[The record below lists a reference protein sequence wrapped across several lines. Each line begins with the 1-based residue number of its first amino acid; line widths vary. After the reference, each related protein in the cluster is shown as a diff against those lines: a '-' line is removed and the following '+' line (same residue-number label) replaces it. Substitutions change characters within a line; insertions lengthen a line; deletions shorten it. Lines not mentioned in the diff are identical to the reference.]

1 MNSRFKRTHSARPR
15 PVSSTAAA
23 PVVYQAIAAGPGFA
37 IGVLCTEEEI
47 VALHYLPPQLG
58 QPPTN
63 LLAAEALRQIDAYF
77 ADPGFPFSLPLR
89 PTGTPFQR
97 RVQAEIAR
105 IPSGETRS
113 YGEVAK
119 AIRSA
124 PRAVG
129 GACGANPFPLA
140 IPCHRVVAAGGALG
154 GFGGK
159 DEADGDW
166 LIDVKRR
173 LLEHERR

>member
-1 MNSRFKRTHSARPR
+1 MIRQAKPSESRSQPGT
-15 PVSSTAAA
+15 
-23 PVVYQAIAAGPGFA
+23 YQAIVPGPGFA
-37 IGVLCTEEEI
+37 IGILCSDEEI
-47 VALHYLPPQLG
+47 VALHYLPPQAA
-58 QPPTN
+58 QAPAN
-63 LLAAEALRQIDAYF
+63 LLAAEAMRQIAAYF
-77 ADPGFPFSLPLR
+77 TDPRFEFSLPLR

-105 IPSGETRS
+105 IPSGATRS
-113 YGEVAK
+113 YGEVAR
-119 AIRSA
+119 AIHSA

-159 DEADGDW
+159 DVANGDW

-173 LLEHERR
+173 LLAHERR